1 MYLILEKNLFP
12 GVFEPMATC
21 WLQAAELE
29 IGGLSH
35 YHQGA
40 ARIDTQR
47 GTLWLYPLAR
57 AQQIVECAERQRPN
71 TEHNLIAYHPG
82 TITPFPWS
90 PHG

>member
-1 MYLILEKNLFP
+1 MYLILEKNPFP
-12 GVFEPMATC
+12 GVFEPIAIC

-40 ARIDTQR
+40 ARIISPGGD
-47 GTLWLYPLAR
+47 LYLYSYGR
-57 AQQIVECAERQRPN
+57 AQQIVEYAERQRPN
-71 TEHNLIAYHPG
+71 SRHLLLAYHPG
-82 TITPFPWS
+82 TITPYPWC